1 MLPGSVESVV
11 LLSPKVSVP
20 PFLVDGAT
28 TLVIAALNPAA
39 DDDEPELEPELPLL
53 PLLPPQAASA
63 SAAVA
68 ASAASP
74 MVLGLL
80 MR

>member
-28 TLVIAALNPAA
+28 TLVIAALKPAA
-39 DDDEPELEPELPLL
+39 DDEPEPEPEPPLP

-63 SAAVA
+63 RAAVA
-68 ASAASP
+68 ASAARP

>member
-1 MLPGSVESVV
+1 M

-20 PFLVDGAT
+20 PLWVDGLT
-28 TLVIAALNPAA
+28 TVVTAALNPA
-39 DDDEPELEPELPLL
+39 DDDELELPLPL
-53 PLLPPQAASA
+53 LLPPQAASA
-63 SAAVA
+63 NAAA
-68 ASAASP
+68 TPNAASP

>member
-1 MLPGSVESVV
+1 M

-20 PFLVDGAT
+20 PFLVDGLT
-28 TLVIAALNPAA
+28 TLVIAALNPAVV
-39 DDDEPELEPELPLL
+39 DEPELEPELPPL